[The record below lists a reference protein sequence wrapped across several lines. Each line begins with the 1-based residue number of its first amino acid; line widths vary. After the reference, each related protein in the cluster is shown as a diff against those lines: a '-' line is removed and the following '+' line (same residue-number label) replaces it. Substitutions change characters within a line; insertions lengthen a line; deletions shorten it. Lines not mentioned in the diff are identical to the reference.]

1 MSIVTLVLTISVSF
15 LAVMV
20 IFLLFRMQT
29 LQNRLTHVE
38 HRQGSQQVSIN
49 GLTAGA
55 VGVDNRL
62 REIEERESAIEHRQE
77 SIENQQS
84 QGETPFGEAI
94 RLVQQG
100 ATAQRLVDELGLSQ
114 SEASLITMIHGGNQ

>member
-1 MSIVTLVLTISVSF
+1 MTIVTLSLIIAVVLLAALLVYF
-15 LAVMV
+15 LIRLQAVTAR
-20 IFLLFRMQT
+20 LLQVES
-29 LQNRLTHVE
+29 RLA
-38 HRQGSQQVSIN
+38 SQQVSIN

-62 REIEERESAIEHRQE
+62 RGIEERESAIEHRQE

-84 QGETPFGEAI
+84 QGEAPFGEAI

-100 ATAQRLVDELGLSQ
+100 ATAQRLVEELGLSQ
-114 SEASLITMIHGGNQ
+114 SEASLIHMIHGGN

>member
-1 MSIVTLVLTISVSF
+1 MTIVNIVLSISVVF
-15 LAVMV
+15 LAVLLIV
-20 IFLLFRMQT
+20 LIFRLRALSS
-29 LQNRLTHVE
+29 RLTHIE

-55 VGVDNRL
+55 VGVDNRV
-62 REIEERESAIEHRQE
+62 RGIEERESAIEHRQE

-100 ATAQRLVDELGLSQ
+100 ATAQRLVEELGLSQ